1 MLDAETA
8 VSLCLEVL
16 LCKPTGKLLH
26 KKPLVFNTEILHLWA
41 KLWELCSKQSRSMQP
56 QSHLPST
63 GFLHPCHKWRPLPTA
78 SHPLRPLKHW
88 CQTSPH
94 MLVRS
99 VPAQRSRVFPSPR
112 RKYLLSSRSD
122 QNEDGRNR
130 SQETSIISLGW
141 HPAAWSAW
149 MLKPPI
155 TACRNAIPAHF
166 PSRRCSQQKLLLG

>member
-99 VPAQRSRVFPSPR
+99 VPAQRSRVFPGEKKKKRVQTPF
-112 RKYLLSSRSD
+112 
-122 QNEDGRNR
+122 NR
-130 SQETSIISLGW
+130 HICTRGCNICSIFSNSVNHSW
-141 HPAAWSAW
+141 D
-149 MLKPPI
+149 
-155 TACRNAIPAHF
+155 
-166 PSRRCSQQKLLLG
+166 